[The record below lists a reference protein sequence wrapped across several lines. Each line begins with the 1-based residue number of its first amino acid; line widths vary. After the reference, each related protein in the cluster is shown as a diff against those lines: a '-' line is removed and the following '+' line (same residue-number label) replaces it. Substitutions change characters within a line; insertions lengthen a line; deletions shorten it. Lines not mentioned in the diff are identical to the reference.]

1 MERRII
7 TTDVIEEDL
16 KTEGNLRPQLLVDYI
31 GQEKAKEN
39 LKVYIEAAK
48 QRNDALDMFFFMV
61 LQDLER
67 QRLPGL
73 LQMKWEFI

>member
-39 LKVYIEAAK
+39 LKVYIGAGK
-48 QRNDALDMFFFMV
+48 QRNEHWTMFFFMV